1 MFGFNY
7 NVSLIHWYLI
17 KLSFYLPG
25 YTEGST
31 EIQGYTSVGVNM
43 FGFNYNVTLIHWY
56 LIKLSFYL
64 PGYTEGSTEIQGY
77 TSVGVNM
84 FGFNYN
90 VTLIHSSMIY
100 VTVIAVNMAGLS
112 SRSHSTHFIV
122 DLTPPNVVFVND
134 GTGRFNHK
142 VILY

>member
-1 MFGFNY
+1 
-7 NVSLIHWYLI
+7 
-17 KLSFYLPG
+17 
-25 YTEGST
+25 
-31 EIQGYTSVGVNM
+31 VNT

-90 VTLIHSSMIY
+90 VSLIHWYLIKPSFY
-100 VTVIAVNMAGLS
+100 LPGYTEG
-112 SRSHSTHFIV
+112 STATLV
-122 DLTPPNVVFVND
+122 
-134 GTGRFNHK
+134 
-142 VILY
+142 